1 MITSIDKIR
10 ARIQQE
16 YIDRDTELVDNFLF
30 ELRNPK
36 TVEIVE
42 ALEYNG
48 YSHFRVMDAIVFHN
62 IDLVK
67 DCTSIEQFIYYYLDD
82 EGFIDRSIMPI
93 EYIDTEA
100 VYNDL
105 LNFGYKILPNPKGG
119 FVFIR

>member
-16 YIDRDTELVDNFLF
+16 YIDKDTELVDNFLY

-48 YSHFRVMDAIVFHN
+48 YSHFRVMDTIVFRN

-67 DCTSIEQFIYYYLDD
+67 DCTSIEQFIHYYLED
-82 EGFIDRSIMPI
+82 EGFIDRGMPV
-93 EYIDTEA
+93 EWIDTER
-100 VYNDL
+100 VYDFL
-105 LNFGYKILPNPKGG
+105 LDCGNKILSNPKGG

>member
-10 ARIQQE
+10 ARIEQE
-16 YIDRDTELVDNFLF
+16 YIDKDTELVDNFLY

-48 YSHFRVMDAIVFHN
+48 YSHFRVMDTIIFNN

-67 DCTSIEQFIYYYLDD
+67 DCETIEQFIYYYLED
-82 EGFIDRSIMPI
+82 EGFITDTMPT
-93 EYIDTEA
+93 EWIDTEA

-105 LNFGYKILPNPKGG
+105 LELGNKILPNPKGG

>member
-16 YIDRDTELVDNFLF
+16 YIDKDTELVDNFLY

-48 YSHFRVMDAIVFHN
+48 YSHFRVMDTIVFNN

-67 DCTSIEQFIYYYLDD
+67 DCTSIEQFIYYYLED
-82 EGFIDRSIMPI
+82 EGFIDRSMPV
-93 EYIDTEA
+93 EWLDTER
-100 VYNDL
+100 VYDFL
-105 LNFGYKILPNPKGG
+105 LDCGNKILPNPKGG